1 MKTVHFRNSP
11 KEALARLNL
20 VAMREW
26 RGNQSITR
34 ALVLIACLGR
44 LVGSEDLRK
53 WLESPNPRLG
63 NSAPTVL
70 LKAGKWKLIAD
81 LIDDMLTGGPT

>member
-1 MKTVHFRNSP
+1 MKTTHVQNSEQ
-11 KEALARLNL
+11 EALARLDL
-20 VAMREW
+20 VAMRSW
-26 RGNQSITR
+26 KGNQRISR
-34 ALVLIACLGR
+34 ALLLIACLDR
-44 LVGSEDLRK
+44 LLGPDGLKE